1 VNFCTLKNCHTAGA
15 AIKVKNWS
23 IHLKK
28 QKKKPKMFIIVMSL
42 YVLLLCLFAIFDFN
56 TAMNIRHHK
65 FCPDIELLII
75 IKPFPHYKY

>member
-28 QKKKPKMFIIVMSL
+28 PKKKKL
-42 YVLLLCLFAIFDFN
+42 KCL
-56 TAMNIRHHK
+56 
-65 FCPDIELLII
+65 
-75 IKPFPHYKY
+75 